1 MCAPWLRADTQV
13 RHKNI
18 RLIAT
23 WCQYIQT
30 QLGQTNPTITLTL
43 YTHLLKPTKQEDA
56 CRLEEAVFGK
66 DGSKMGAVI
75 HEPLAHP

>member
-1 MCAPWLRADTQV
+1 MQSRIYAQ
-13 RHKNI
+13 N
-18 RLIAT
+18 
-23 WCQYIQT
+23 IQT
-30 QLGQTNPTITLTL
+30 QIGQTNLSLTL

-56 CRLEEAVFGK
+56 CRREQAVFGK